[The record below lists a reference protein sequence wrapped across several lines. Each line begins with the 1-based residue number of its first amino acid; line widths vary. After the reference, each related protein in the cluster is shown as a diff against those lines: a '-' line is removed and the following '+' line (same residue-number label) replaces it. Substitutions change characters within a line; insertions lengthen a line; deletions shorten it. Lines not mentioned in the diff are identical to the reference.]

1 MRNNRNV
8 NYKRKDRPAGAMQPN
23 MEDEEGEEEG
33 ASARNIAEIAITNTT
48 AVGIER
54 ETSEIGH

>member
-1 MRNNRNV
+1 
-8 NYKRKDRPAGAMQPN
+8 MQPN